1 MPIRFRCVYCD
12 RLLGISRRKAG
23 AIVSCPQCKEKL
35 IVPTPGPEDPAAA
48 EDDKETNEDPALA
61 PAKRE
66 GAQLF
71 ERDDI
76 DALLQPKPAYRVEAP
91 KARPAAAGAAPVAE
105 AVALEPYVPQM
116 VAPPPKPAQPLFET
130 APPGAGIVLSPSRA
144 TWLAVA
150 AVVLLAVAFGA
161 GLLVGRF
168 FRPG

>member
-23 AIVSCPQCKEKL
+23 AIVSCPHCKEKL
-35 IVPTPGPEDPAAA
+35 IVPTPGPEDQAAA
-48 EDDKETNEDPALA
+48 EEEKETNEDPALPQGKA
-61 PAKRE
+61 NGP
-66 GAQLF
+66 QLF

-76 DALLQPKPAYRVEAP
+76 DALLQPKPTYRAEPP

-116 VAPPPKPAQPLFET
+116 VAPPPKPAQPLFEKT
-130 APPGAGIVLSPSRA
+130 APTGGIVLSPARA